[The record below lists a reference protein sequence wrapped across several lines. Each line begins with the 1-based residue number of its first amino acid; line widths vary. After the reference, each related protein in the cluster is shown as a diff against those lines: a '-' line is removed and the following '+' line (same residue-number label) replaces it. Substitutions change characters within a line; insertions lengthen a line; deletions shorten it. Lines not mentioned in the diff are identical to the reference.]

1 MGLVIPAGDGDINT
15 YNLSGSGVTTP
26 IIYYVNGIRV
36 PGRDHAVTAS
46 LISLLTER
54 PVKGVY
60 NKTGGV
66 RLGGLFDLGQ
76 CVLDYMQNASA
87 RLGSDGLTPT
97 RYIQDHEIEGLLAH
111 VMRNSI
117 VWNEATA
124 SLFVSLVRN
133 RHAQQ
138 KIVAHSQG
146 NLITSNALFAVE
158 RILGSVALRNIR
170 VYSSSPSPGWPLGLR
185 VSNKGG
191 GRQENAFMNDFVAL
205 LRPQNLLHK
214 VSNLKGLSSLKR
226 YRNAGDFRTHK
237 DTRFVGL
244 DPHDV
249 KENMALNFLK
259 SIRNDLNL
267 PTHLSATFLKESAK
281 KAEEAIPVE
290 EKRWWE
296 KLNPL

>member
-1 MGLVIPAGDGDINT
+1 
-15 YNLSGSGVTTP
+15 
-26 IIYYVNGIRV
+26 
-36 PGRDHAVTAS
+36 
-46 LISLLTER
+46 
-54 PVKGVY
+54 
-60 NKTGGV
+60 
-66 RLGGLFDLGQ
+66 
-76 CVLDYMQNASA
+76 
-87 RLGSDGLTPT
+87 
-97 RYIQDHEIEGLLAH
+97 
-111 VMRNSI
+111 MRNSI

-281 KAEEAIPVE
+281 KAGEAIPVE